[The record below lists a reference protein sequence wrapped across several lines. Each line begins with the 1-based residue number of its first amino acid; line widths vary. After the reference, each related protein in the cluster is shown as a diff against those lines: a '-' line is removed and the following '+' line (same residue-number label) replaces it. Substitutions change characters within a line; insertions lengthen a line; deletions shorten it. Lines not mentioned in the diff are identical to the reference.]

1 MPFLNGTDV
10 DRIEQARKHIVAQIA
25 ERNDQYPAFG
35 PVFPWTLVNR
45 AQSYVFDLPAE
56 SLRRIRL
63 HADAMN
69 GIRGS
74 SEYLRLEDGATYCR
88 DTGYLFLGEGV
99 PIDKWA
105 REYDLPGME
114 DLKFGVQY
122 QGLTV
127 GSITGQR
134 QQNIC
139 NLYRV
144 LDGEAQR
151 LIFVEIG
158 AGYGSFALDMRQILP
173 DCAYVIVDLPETL
186 LYSAV
191 YLSAHRPDLRAYVY
205 APGDDVTAVLAQPDA
220 FDFAFIPNYRAPTLD
235 ALPHIDIGFNSVSFP
250 EMTEATVRQ
259 YLGLIAPKLKRFFMS
274 VNYRQPADVKHIG
287 VDNLL
292 AERFRLFPTP
302 EDYRSQLGLSDAE
315 YDDHNFRPTFI
326 GVTDACPPLKD
337 FELHCFDP
345 IWGHLKIRKLGDRAT
360 IEDMKGARTTSA
372 APPEPKPTTL
382 RRLLR
387 LFGGSA

>member
-10 DRIEQARKHIVAQIA
+10 DRIEQARNHVVAQIT
-25 ERNDQYPAFG
+25 ERIDRFPAFC

-45 AQSYVFDLPAE
+45 AQSYIFDLPPE

-69 GIRGS
+69 GILGA
-74 SEYLRLEDGATYCR
+74 SEYLRIADGATFCK

-114 DLKFGVQY
+114 DVKFGVQY
-122 QGLTV
+122 KDLIV
-127 GSITGQR
+127 GSMTGQR

-139 NLYRV
+139 NLYRMIG
-144 LDGEAQR
+144 DEAER

-158 AGYGSFALDMRQILP
+158 AGYGSFALDMRRILP

-186 LYSAV
+186 LYSAA
-191 YLSAHRPDLRAYVY
+191 YLSAHRPDLRAYIY
-205 APGDDVTAVLAQPDA
+205 APGDDPGAVLAHPDS
-220 FDFAFIPNYRAPTLD
+220 FDLAFIPNYRASMID

-250 EMTEATVRQ
+250 EMTEEAVRQ
-259 YLGLIAPKLKRFFMS
+259 YLTLIAPKLRRFFMS
-274 VNYRQPADVKHIG
+274 VNYRQPADVKHRG

-292 AERFRLFPTP
+292 AERFRLFP
-302 EDYRSQLGLSDAE
+302 
-315 YDDHNFRPTFI
+315 
-326 GVTDACPPLKD
+326 
-337 FELHCFDP
+337 
-345 IWGHLKIRKLGDRAT
+345 
-360 IEDMKGARTTSA
+360 
-372 APPEPKPTTL
+372 
-382 RRLLR
+382 
-387 LFGGSA
+387 